1 MIPIWTGHLGT
12 NQTLN
17 LMRKLVLDSLTIPIV
32 CNTAATIFMKMANP
46 LTQTDKFLRDRF
58 VYTDE
63 TIETLQAPDYMLN
76 GLKMSGVL
84 RGDCDD
90 ITTLHASLLTCMG
103 IKVRFVAIRS
113 TFEDPNFDHV
123 FLEAQSPEGDWIP
136 FDVTLPLGYEM
147 KYFGRLTVQV

>member
-1 MIPIWTGHLGT
+1 
-12 NQTLN
+12 
-17 LMRKLVLDSLTIPIV
+17 MRKLVLDSLTVPIV
-32 CNTAATIFMKMANP
+32 CNTASHIWQSGKP
-46 LTQTDKFLRDRF
+46 LIQTDKFLRDRF

-90 ITTLHASLLTCMG
+90 ITTLHAALLTCMG

-123 FLEAQSPEGDWIP
+123 FLEA
-136 FDVTLPLGYEM
+136 FDEFASWMPYDITLPLGTEIN
-147 KYFGRLTVQV
+147 YFGRLTVQV